1 MKDIDFDELDRAI
14 TSVLGKNSQQASSSS
29 VKKADESAMKPA
41 ERVSVEPPKPAPVAA
56 SSDVAATATPPQPTS
71 VSAPVSTPAAKQTVS
86 PAVARPDRMASSSL
100 HARTMFGNRQ
110 RAARPVRPST
120 EPIVD
125 DSSPATLPDAHSDES
140 ISRKAAEAFPLGA
153 TFAAKYDEAKRRREV
168 IDATVEDLVAHS
180 ATDEVATPVTEH
192 DSASPVMYDAYTV
205 ASAQIDAEPS
215 HEAAIEH
222 VASDLSTEVAT
233 EDVIS
238 NGATKDLAHE
248 AEAEREVKRKDE
260 QIVNEME
267 ATLAAP
273 PRRVHGRFMDVIHP
287 SSDMRHLT
295 GASRMAQPSQ
305 GVDQQVTDRSAQ
317 TDADKAMEQEV
328 HAVLG
333 RGVVIEP
340 PQTDDATAST
350 QNATPTDTAAMPPID
365 MAAVMKEELD
375 SLKDD
380 VSRETVTDTAAA
392 AKEVAVTDEAISV
405 DEPLQQPV
413 SIAEETPSH
422 DDVADR
428 LVAEIEA
435 VEAIEKEAKTD
446 AAPVAPEAPLAVSEP
461 SLQSQNQAKSPA
473 ARPIAVPKV
482 ASMAQRQA
490 ATQDQSA
497 TEEYPVFDAESH
509 RLPADTTKKKTVLW
523 VILTIL
529 VVVSLLGALGV
540 IGWVLFTS

>member
-29 VKKADESAMKPA
+29 ARKTDESAMKPA
-41 ERVSVEPPKPAPVAA
+41 EPAPAEPPKPAPVAA
-56 SSDVAATATPPQPTS
+56 SSDVAATATPSQPAP
-71 VSAPVSTPAAKQTVS
+71 VSAPVSTPAVKQTVS
-86 PAVARPDRMASSSL
+86 PAAARPDRMASSSL

-110 RAARPVRPST
+110 RAARPVQPSA
-120 EPIVD
+120 EPVVD
-125 DSSPATLPDAHSDES
+125 DSSPATLPDAHNDES

-153 TFAAKYDEAKRRREV
+153 TFAAKYDEVKRRREV

-180 ATDEVATPVTEH
+180 ATDEVTPVTEH
-192 DSASPVMYDAYTV
+192 DSASPVMHDAYTV

-215 HEAAIEH
+215 HETAVEH
-222 VASDLSTEVAT
+222 VASDLSAEVAT
-233 EDVIS
+233 EDAIS
-238 NGATKDLAHE
+238 NGAMKDPAHE
-248 AEAEREVKRKDE
+248 AAAEREVEHKGE
-260 QIVNEME
+260 QIVSEME
-267 ATLAAP
+267 ATLATP

-305 GVDQQVTDRSAQ
+305 GIDQPVTDRSAQ

-375 SLKDD
+375 GLKGDMGP
-380 VSRETVTDTAAA
+380 ETVTDVATVV
-392 AKEVAVTDEAISV
+392 KEAAVTEEAISV
-405 DEPLQQPV
+405 DEPLQQSV

-422 DDVADR
+422 DDMADR

-435 VEAIEKEAKTD
+435 VEAIEKEAKMD
-446 AAPVAPEAPLAVSEP
+446 AAPVVPDASLAVSEP
-461 SLQSQNQAKSPA
+461 SSQSQNQAKSPA